1 MSTKEEYVRKMHSK
15 LDIWSAEID
24 KLSARADQAGADT
37 RAEYHKHI
45 DELHAKKAA
54 AQKRLDELR
63 QTGEG
68 AWEDLKAGM
77 EMAWDAIGEALDSA
91 KSRFK

>member
-1 MSTKEEYVRKMHSK
+1 MSTKEDYVRKMHSK

-24 KLSARADQAGADT
+24 KLSAKADQVGADA
-37 RAEYHKHI
+37 RVEYHKHI
-45 DELHAKKAA
+45 DELRTRKAA

-68 AWEDLKAGM
+68 AWEDLKAGV
-77 EMAWDAIGEALDSA
+77 EMAWDAIGEAVDSA

>member
-15 LDIWSAEID
+15 LDTWSAEIN
-24 KLSARADQAGADT
+24 KLSARADQVGADT
-37 RAEYHKHI
+37 RAEYRKHI
-45 DELHAKKAA
+45 DELHTKKAA
-54 AQKRLDELR
+54 AQKHLDELR

-77 EMAWDAIGEALDSA
+77 EMAWDAIGEAVDSA